1 MLENLENTYMKIKD
15 NLFQDIEY
23 IFMIYILILPRVI
36 LFTKTYI
43 FLTFT

>member
-1 MLENLENTYMKIKD
+1 MIENHENTHMDMKD
-15 NLFQDIEY
+15 NLFHDIEY